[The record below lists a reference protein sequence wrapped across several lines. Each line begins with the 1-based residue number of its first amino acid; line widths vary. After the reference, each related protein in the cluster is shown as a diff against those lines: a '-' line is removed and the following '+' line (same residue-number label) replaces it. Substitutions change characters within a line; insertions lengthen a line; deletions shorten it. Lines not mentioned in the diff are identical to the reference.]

1 MEEINL
7 FGQNSIDELK
17 DQRFHYEDY
26 LFEKNKVPK
35 SKETLEN
42 SLENFTF

>member
-1 MEEINL
+1 MEDINL

-26 LFEKNKVPK
+26 LFENNNIHK
-35 SKETLEN
+35 SKETQDN